1 MNEREL
7 SRLAVLSEALVRR
20 PEDFAELVSIMRESN
35 RLEVNSQLA
44 DAVRLIEQAFQER
57 GLENLADEEAAL
69 TQLIEEMNQ
78 TDSSLQKDVARMLAW
93 AMEVDK
99 LNVHY

>member
-35 RLEVNSQLA
+35 RLEANSQLA

-57 GLENLADEEAAL
+57 GLENLVDEAAL

-78 TDSSLQKDVARMLAW
+78 TDSSPQKEVARMLTW
-93 AMEVDK
+93 AMSWKDSP
-99 LNVHY
+99 